1 MKLAWTWATGM
12 AVLGGRSLIPSADGE
27 PLQAIAAPKHVV
39 LLLVEGP
46 IVGAAMVAA
55 GEMPEI
61 RALESEGLVAR
72 RFITHQRQTHRGLF
86 AVLCEAYPNLLV
98 PEAKSHLVAL
108 SGLQQRCLPA
118 ALRDAGI
125 RTAFLQAADLGY
137 MTKDRFAQAAG
148 FQVIKGQHE
157 LTSSGKD
164 GPWGLDDRTLLEQ
177 ALDDLRAH
185 AGERTFTTV
194 LTSGTH
200 PPYKTPEGG
209 NDKAGAFAFAS
220 KSVGWFVEQLRA
232 DGLLD
237 DTLVLISSDES
248 SATHPGS
255 G

>member
-1 MKLAWTWATGM
+1 
-12 AVLGGRSLIPSADGE
+12 
-27 PLQAIAAPKHVV
+27 
-39 LLLVEGP
+39 
-46 IVGAAMVAA
+46 
-55 GEMPEI
+55 MPEI
-61 RALESEGLVAR
+61 RFLESEGLVAR

-177 ALDDLRAH
+177 VLDDLGGY

-200 PPYKTPEGG
+200 PPYKTPEG
-209 NDKAGAFAFAS
+209 ATTRRERLPLLAS
-220 KSVGWFVEQLRA
+220 ASVG
-232 DGLLD
+232 
-237 DTLVLISSDES
+237 SSS
-248 SATHPGS
+248 SCGPMGCWTTRWC
-255 G
+255 